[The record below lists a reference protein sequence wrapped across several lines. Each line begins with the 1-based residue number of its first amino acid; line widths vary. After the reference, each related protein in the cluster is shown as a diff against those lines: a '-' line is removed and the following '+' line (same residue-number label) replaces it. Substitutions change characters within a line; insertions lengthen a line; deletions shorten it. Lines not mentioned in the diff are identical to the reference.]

1 MRLFRDGGDCERDYE
16 GWMVNNHKKHGRRLR
31 RGRRRGR
38 YRQTQTR
45 TRQLRG
51 RTPDATVGHWQVLHT
66 ARRLEKRIIGI
77 GRLDDERALEGGSPE
92 RRHGRGND
100 QESPEKRRT
109 RRRGRAGM
117 QGMQAGV
124 RVWKEPRR
132 KDGGGAKALEVCKC
146 IVEAWTV
153 RSLSLARPPTPSR
166 DPSTQKATDCRP
178 GQLPPSVDARRTNGN
193 APRRLR
199 PKRSPNGP
207 DSRSDG
213 GAVRAFPATWASP
226 RLLPVP

>member
-77 GRLDDERALEGGSPE
+77 GRLDDERALE
-92 RRHGRGND
+92 
-100 QESPEKRRT
+100 
-109 RRRGRAGM
+109 RRRGGSNDTGAETTRRVLRS
-117 QGMQAGV
+117 QGREDGV
-124 RVWKEPRR
+124 ARVCRVWKRVCRR
-132 KDGGGAKALEVCKC
+132 GSGTSKEGGSRGQCTNSRSAL
-146 IVEAWTV
+146 
-153 RSLSLARPPTPSR
+153 SLSLAAADPIPRPVHTESHRLQTRSAAPFR
-166 DPSTQKATDCRP
+166 GRAAHRWK
-178 GQLPPSVDARRTNGN
+178 RTE
-193 APRRLR
+193 A
-199 PKRSPNGP
+199 
-207 DSRSDG
+207 
-213 GAVRAFPATWASP
+213 AET
-226 RLLPVP
+226 